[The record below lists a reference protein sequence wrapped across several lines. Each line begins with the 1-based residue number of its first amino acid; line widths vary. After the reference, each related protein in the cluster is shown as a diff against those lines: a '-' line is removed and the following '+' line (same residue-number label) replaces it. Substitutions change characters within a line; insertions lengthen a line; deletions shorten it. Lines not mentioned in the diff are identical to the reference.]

1 MGYRGGTA
9 AVPVPAMVSRSESKR
24 IRALGNRKD
33 REAEGLFLAEGVRVV
48 EELLTAGLPV
58 RLAVV
63 SPALGETDRGARL
76 EERLRTVAAVRD
88 VTVGE
93 LNALADTVTN
103 QGVVAV
109 AETPAATLDAVP
121 GSGPST
127 VLLLDGVQ
135 DPGNLG
141 TLVRSA
147 GAFGC
152 DAVVCLSG
160 TVDPW
165 NPKAVRASAGAL
177 FRLPLVKS
185 DSDLALEQL
194 RKRGY
199 ALLGADTDGTGIDRL
214 ALPTRTAL
222 AVGNEGAGLS
232 PRVRE
237 AADSLV
243 GVPMERG
250 VESLNVAVAAGILL
264 YLVTRRT

>member
-1 MGYRGGTA
+1 MP
-9 AVPVPAMVSRSESKR
+9 AVVSRSESKR

-48 EELLTAGLPV
+48 EELLAAGLPV
-58 RLAVV
+58 PLAVV
-63 SPALGETDRGARL
+63 SPALGETERGARL
-76 EERLRTVAAVRD
+76 EARLRDVAPVRD
-88 VTVGE
+88 ATAGE
-93 LNALADTVTN
+93 LNTLADTATN
-103 QGVVAV
+103 QGVLVV
-109 AETPAATLDAVP
+109 AEVPDGTLDALP
-121 GSGPST
+121 DAGPST

-141 TLVRSA
+141 TLARSA

-152 DAVVCLSG
+152 DALVCLPG

-165 NPKAVRASAGAL
+165 NPKAVRAAAGTL
-177 FRLPLVKS
+177 FRLPVVKS
-185 DSDLALEQL
+185 EAGPALERL
-194 RKRGY
+194 RRGGY
-199 ALLGADTDGTGIDRL
+199 AVLGADADGTGIDRL

-222 AVGNEGAGLS
+222 AVGNEGAGLG
-232 PRVRE
+232 PALRE

-243 GVPMERG
+243 AVPMESG